1 MNKELRRAE
10 EWLNRNYGEL
20 KRLDADKRTL
30 EVLSARIGARVG
42 KLDRDGTESHD
53 AAIAQARHEDS
64 LFDYSM
70 QAEKVEKET
79 RAIAQELEKTRKAI
93 DELGDK
99 DLEAVAIDRYINR
112 FRWKD
117 IAKFQHISEAEAY
130 RRRIRMLEKMAL
142 ILRTSNFI

>member
-30 EVLSARIGARVG
+30 EVLSARVGARVG

-64 LFDYSM
+64 LFDYSI

-79 RAIAQELEKTRKAI
+79 RAISQELEKTRKAI

-142 ILRTSNFI
+142 ILREGNF

>member
-30 EVLSARIGARVG
+30 EVLSARVGARVG

-64 LFDYSM
+64 LFDYSI

-79 RAIAQELEKTRKAI
+79 RAISQELEKTRKAI

-142 ILRTSNFI
+142 ILREGKF

>member
-30 EVLSARIGARVG
+30 EVLSARVGARVG

-64 LFDYSM
+64 LFDYSI

-79 RAIAQELEKTRKAI
+79 RAISQELEKTRKAI

-142 ILRTSNFI
+142 ILREGNY

>member
-30 EVLSARIGARVG
+30 EVLSARVGARIG

-64 LFDYSM
+64 LFDYSI

-79 RAIAQELEKTRKAI
+79 RAISQELEKTRKAI

-142 ILRTSNFI
+142 ILREGNY

>member
-30 EVLSARIGARVG
+30 EVLSARVGARIG

-64 LFDYSM
+64 LFDYSI
-70 QAEKVEKET
+70 QAEKVERET
-79 RAIAQELEKTRKAI
+79 RALSQELEKTRKAI

-142 ILRTSNFI
+142 ILREGNY

>member
-30 EVLSARIGARVG
+30 EVLSARVGARVG

-64 LFDYSM
+64 LFDYSI
-70 QAEKVEKET
+70 QAEKVEREA
-79 RAIAQELEKTRKAI
+79 RSLALDLEKTRKAI
-93 DELGDK
+93 AELEAEE
-99 DLEAVAIDRYINR
+99 LQAVAIDRYINR

-117 IAKFQHISEAEAY
+117 IAKFQHISEAEAF
-130 RRRIRMLEKMAL
+130 RRRIRMLEKMAV
-142 ILRTSNFI
+142 ILRDGNYY

>member
-30 EVLSARIGARVG
+30 EVLSARVGARVG

-64 LFDYSM
+64 LFDYSI

-79 RAIAQELEKTRKAI
+79 RAISQELEKTRKAI

-117 IAKFQHISEAEAY
+117 IAKFQHIGEAEAY
-130 RRRIRMLEKMAL
+130 RRRIRMLEKMAF
-142 ILRTSNFI
+142 ILREGNF

>member
-30 EVLSARIGARVG
+30 EVLSARVGARVG

-64 LFDYSM
+64 LFDYSI

-79 RAIAQELEKTRKAI
+79 RAISQELEKTRKAI

-130 RRRIRMLEKMAL
+130 RRRIRMLEKMAF
-142 ILRTSNFI
+142 ILREGNF